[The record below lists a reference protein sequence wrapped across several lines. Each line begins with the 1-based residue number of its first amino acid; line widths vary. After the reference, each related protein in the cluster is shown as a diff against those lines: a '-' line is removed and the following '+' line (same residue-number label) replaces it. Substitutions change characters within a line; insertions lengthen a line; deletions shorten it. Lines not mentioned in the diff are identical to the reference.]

1 MANQTPQKNV
11 DDFQLPKG
19 GLIKKLLYIMAF
31 VGPASMI
38 CSTSMGPGTA
48 TSCIQA
54 GSLFGYDLLWVVVLS
69 GIMCGGVAYIGAKVT
84 AISGQNVFDFIRG
97 KIGKVASTILFIVV
111 LCTWYMVIYSQGSTM
126 RHLND
131 IMFGEQA
138 ASIVYVVTIL
148 IIAYLY
154 VAS

>member
-48 TSCIQA
+48 TILYSGRLLVWIMTCC
-54 GSLFGYDLLWVVVLS
+54 GWLF
-69 GIMCGGVAYIGAKVT
+69 
-84 AISGQNVFDFIRG
+84 
-97 KIGKVASTILFIVV
+97 
-111 LCTWYMVIYSQGSTM
+111 
-126 RHLND
+126 
-131 IMFGEQA
+131 
-138 ASIVYVVTIL
+138 
-148 IIAYLY
+148 
-154 VAS
+154 